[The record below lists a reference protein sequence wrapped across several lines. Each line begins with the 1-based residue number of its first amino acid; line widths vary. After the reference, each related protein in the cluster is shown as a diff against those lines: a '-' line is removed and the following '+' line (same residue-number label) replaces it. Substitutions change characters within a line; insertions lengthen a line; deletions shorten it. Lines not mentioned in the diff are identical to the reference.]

1 MKLKKASIKM
11 TPEQA
16 KTLDPLFSYASK
28 KFGNFSILG
37 QFTGFSD
44 GTMEFEAV
52 ALPEDVSSQ
61 IIMMIE
67 EWKDSE

>member
-28 KFGNFSILG
+28 KFRNFSILG

-52 ALPEDVSSQ
+52 ALPEDVSNQ
-61 IIMMIE
+61 ITAIVE
-67 EWKDSE
+67 SWKEG